1 MNRGVNKNT
10 FFLALAS
17 GFLIFL
23 SFPKFGTGILAWV
36 SLVPLL
42 YALKGKR
49 IKDGLAIGFIAGLV
63 SYIGI
68 IYWVTFVVVHYGYLP
83 YYVGVSAM
91 LLLAAYLSVYIALFA
106 AGVIYFKERGI
117 PQILVAPLLWTCLEY
132 GRSHLLTG
140 FPWENL
146 AYSQYLWSPVIQVA
160 DITGIYGIT
169 FLIVLINVVFY
180 DLLSYRRS
188 AIGGRQSRKRL
199 LMEVTAGCTLV
210 LICYFYGILRIEE
223 IRRALRGAEAMGV
236 VLIQGNIDQGIKWNP
251 RYQEETLNIYK
262 LLSLQMSPSG
272 SGSGLIVWPETAM
285 PFYFQDMDDLHRKV
299 TDVAKVSADW
309 LLFGSPGYLG
319 EEDNLSLFNS
329 AFLLSPEGKI
339 LGRYDKVHL
348 VPFGEYVPLRKI
360 FPFIG
365 KLVVGVGDFSSGE
378 GFYPLSM
385 NSHKLGI
392 LICYEG
398 IFPEVSRTYKKRGA
412 DLLVNITNDAWF
424 GRTSA
429 PFQHLSMTALRA
441 VETRLY
447 VVRAANTGIST
458 IIDPTGEFISQTG
471 LFERSAL
478 RGTVKFIDKQTFY
491 TIYGD
496 VFVYTCLISLLLIF
510 LISLKGRKTICLN

>member
-1 MNRGVNKNT
+1 MSGERGINKNA
-10 FFLALAS
+10 FVLAAAS
-17 GFLIFL
+17 GILLFL
-23 SFPKFGTGILAWV
+23 SFPKFGMGIFAWV
-36 SLVPLL
+36 ALVPLL
-42 YALKGKR
+42 YALKGKHPSE
-49 IKDGLAIGFIAGLV
+49 GLAIGFIAGLV

-83 YYVGVSAM
+83 YYVGISAM
-91 LLLAAYLSVYIALFA
+91 VLLAAYLSLYIALFA

-117 PQILVAPLLWTCLEY
+117 PPILVAPLLWTCLEY
-132 GRSHLLTG
+132 GKSHLLTG

-146 AYSQYLWSPVIQVA
+146 AYSQYLCGPMIQVA

-188 AIGGRQSRKRL
+188 AIGSQGSGKRL
-199 LMEVTAGCTLV
+199 LVEVTAGCALV
-210 LICYFYGILRIEE
+210 LICYFYGVLRIEE
-223 IRRALRGAEAMGV
+223 IRKDLREAEAMEV
-236 VLIQGNIDQGIKWNP
+236 ALIQGNIDQSIKWNP
-251 RYQEETLNIYK
+251 RYQDETLNVYK

-272 SGSGLIVWPETAM
+272 SGLIVWPETAV

-299 TDVAKVSADW
+299 TDVAKVPADW
-309 LLFGSPGYLG
+309 LLFGSPSYQR
-319 EEDNLSLFNS
+319 EEGKLSSFNS

-348 VPFGEYVPLRKI
+348 VPFGEYVPLKKL

-365 KLVVGVGDFSSGE
+365 KLVVGVGDFGAGK

-385 NSHKLGI
+385 DSRKVGV

-398 IFPEVSRTYKKRGA
+398 IFPEASRTYKKRGA

-429 PFQHLSMTALRA
+429 PFQHLSMTAFRA
-441 VETRLY
+441 VENRLY
-447 VVRAANTGIST
+447 VVRAANTGISA

-471 LFERSAL
+471 LFKRSAL
-478 RGTVKFIDKQTFY
+478 RGMVKFIDKQTFY

-496 VFVYTCLISLLLIF
+496 VFVYTCLIFLSVIF
-510 LISLKGRKTICLN
+510 LTSLKRRRQYA

>member
-1 MNRGVNKNT
+1 MNRGFNKNT

-17 GFLIFL
+17 GFLVFL

-49 IKDGLAIGFIAGLV
+49 VKDGLAIGFIAGLV

-83 YYVGVSAM
+83 YYVGISAM
-91 LLLAAYLSVYIALFA
+91 LLVAAYLSVYIALFA
-106 AGVIYFKERGI
+106 AGIIYFTERGI
-117 PQILVAPLLWTCLEY
+117 PQILAAPLLWTCLEY
-132 GRSHLLTG
+132 GRSHLFTG

-146 AYSQYLWSPVIQVA
+146 AYSQYLWSPMIQVA

-188 AIGGRQSRKRL
+188 AIGGRQSGKRL
-199 LMEVTAGCTLV
+199 LAEVAAGCVLV
-210 LICYFYGILRIEE
+210 LICYFYGVLRSEE
-223 IRRALRGAEAMGV
+223 IRGALQKAKAMEV
-236 VLIQGNIDQGIKWNP
+236 VLVQGNIDQSIKWNP

-262 LLSLQMSPSG
+262 LPSLQMSPSG
-272 SGSGLIVWPETAM
+272 AGAGLIVWPETAM

-309 LLFGSPGYLG
+309 LLFGSPSYLG

-348 VPFGEYVPLRKI
+348 VPFGEYVPLRKL

-365 KLVVGVGDFSSGE
+365 KLVAGVGDFSSGK

-398 IFPEVSRTYKKRGA
+398 ILPEASRAYKKGGA

-447 VVRAANTGIST
+447 VVRAANTGISA

-478 RGTVKFIDKQTFY
+478 QGTVKFIDKQTFY

-510 LISLKGRKTICLN
+510 SISLKGRKQYA